1 MTNVFLLLELWI
13 IEKFMVRRANRLLES
28 LNALVKKPDF
38 NQSFAYLLN
47 GRCVRKAKA
56 EDGKVYLVEYNHKT
70 DQEFKAKLYQIPS
83 GWLFK
88 GQFNTKYFFA
98 MRAVTIVGGIIVP
111 VAMAFVAAA
120 FRGPNSRQ
128 GLLGSMREDFLSLP
142 SVILRTLNEEPHL
155 LFFAGFPLF
164 AIVTAF
170 TSFFFKRA

>member
-1 MTNVFLLLELWI
+1 MA
-13 IEKFMVRRANRLLES
+13 RPS
-28 LNALVKKPDF
+28 
-38 NQSFAYLLN
+38 
-47 GRCVRKAKA
+47 RCVHGVNLIKNIFLVFHFLTTVSAIVPAIVFFAFYSKSRDSVNLVVFVPALIIS
-56 EDGKVYLVEYNHKT
+56 GILVLNSYFMYL
-70 DQEFKAKLYQIPS
+70 
-83 GWLFK
+83 